1 MVLILIRI
9 INIAVELITLIVVLD
24 AILSFFL
31 SPFHPIR
38 STLDRIVLPFL
49 TPIRKVV
56 PPIQNI
62 DLSPLILL
70 VILQILGSVLV
81 NLLRSFI

>member
-1 MVLILIRI
+1 MINIVIRL
-9 INIAVELITLIVVLD
+9 INIAIQLITLIIVLD

-38 STLDRIVLPFL
+38 STLDRIIEPLL
-49 TPIRKVV
+49 RPIRRVV

-62 DLSPLILL
+62 DFSPLILL
-70 VILQILGSVLV
+70 VIIQILGSVII